1 MDRLAIDAR
10 FNNTFMMTFKSFSN
24 FDQVF
29 DMLVERYNIQ
39 PPEGL
44 NPDQFAEWTRVKRT
58 PIRLRAINT
67 MGKLIDVLEKEDL
80 HILDRVKQFANEVI
94 SNDPD
99 RAGVAK
105 TLLHIVGRVVS
116 AINSC
121 RIFID
126 GHLQEKNGIKSKRHL
141 PTITSDFPP
150 PSILPRK
157 TGKIKLLDIDP
168 LELARQLTIMESELF
183 FKIKQS
189 ECIARLKDSAPAGP
203 DNIKSVITV
212 TNKV

>member
-1 MDRLAIDAR
+1 
-10 FNNTFMMTFKSFSN
+10 MMTFKSFSTI
-24 FDQVF
+24 DQVF

-44 NPDQFAEWTRVKRT
+44 TPDQFAEWTRVKRT

-67 MGKLIDVLEKEDL
+67 MRKLIDVLEKEDL

-116 AINSC
+116 
-121 RIFID
+121 
-126 GHLQEKNGIKSKRHL
+126 
-141 PTITSDFPP
+141 
-150 PSILPRK
+150 
-157 TGKIKLLDIDP
+157 
-168 LELARQLTIMESELF
+168 
-183 FKIKQS
+183 
-189 ECIARLKDSAPAGP
+189 
-203 DNIKSVITV
+203 VV
-212 TNKV
+212 